1 MAEQKARRDFGS
13 FHASNVQ
20 ELLEQSEEEYVPP
33 PMPFKL
39 PTFDHIQ
46 MPVFGQQPPSEPAEL
61 QFGKA
66 FKEKHFLL
74 EDDCTFLNHGAFG
87 GVLKEALKVAQEWQE
102 YVERQPLRFFDRELL
117 PHLVHVTR
125 RLAKFVECDP
135 QDLVLVTNATTA
147 INSVLRSLKFSPGDV
162 IVCLNFTY
170 GAVKKLLNQVCLD
183 TGAVLKEVT
192 ITLPVSSPVQ
202 IVEAI
207 QKAVSQERVKLA
219 VLDHIPSNIPIILP
233 LQQIIPVCHE
243 HGVQVLVDGAHALGA
258 LQLDLRKLDADFYVS
273 NAHKWFCSPK
283 GAAFLYVRRDLKP
296 SIHPLVISHGYGSG
310 FNSEF
315 IWAGEDL
322 ENQKKNDHRGTCD
335 VRPFRRE
342 DTSPINDISCCPF
355 VYYLDHNKPVM
366 RAM

>member
-1 MAEQKARRDFGS
+1 MAGRR
-13 FHASNVQ
+13 AS
-20 ELLEQSEEEYVPP
+20 
-33 PMPFKL
+33 PF
-39 PTFDHIQ
+39 IQ
-46 MPVFGQQPPSEPAEL
+46 LF
-61 QFGKA
+61 
-66 FKEKHFLL
+66 
-74 EDDCTFLNHGAFG
+74 
-87 GVLKEALKVAQEWQE
+87 
-102 YVERQPLRFFDRELL
+102 
-117 PHLVHVTR
+117 
-125 RLAKFVECDP
+125 
-135 QDLVLVTNATTA
+135 A
-147 INSVLRSLKFSPGDV
+147 INFCWGVM
-162 IVCLNFTY
+162 
-170 GAVKKLLNQVCLD
+170 LLTKC
-183 TGAVLKEVT
+183 
-192 ITLPVSSPVQ
+192 SM
-202 IVEAI
+202 
-207 QKAVSQERVKLA
+207 
-219 VLDHIPSNIPIILP
+219 NI
-233 LQQIIPVCHE
+233 CS
-243 HGVQVLVDGAHALGA
+243 GVQVLVDGAHALGA